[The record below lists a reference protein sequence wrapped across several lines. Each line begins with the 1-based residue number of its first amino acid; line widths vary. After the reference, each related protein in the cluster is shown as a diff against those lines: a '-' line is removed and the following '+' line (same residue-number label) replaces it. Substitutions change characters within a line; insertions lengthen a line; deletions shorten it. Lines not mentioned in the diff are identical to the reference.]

1 MVDAMNEGPIS
12 RTSTQEKNADSE
24 ALRALAASTPM
35 LPFESVEVKIAP
47 AQRLGSITAGVA
59 DKDGNIYVYHRPKKD
74 TLQDPIVVI
83 DSKGSVLSSF
93 GKGLDPMPHGIEIDP
108 AGNLWTV
115 DAHTSIVRKLTPQG
129 EKLLEVS
136 VGDIPFPDKLF
147 CGAIGVAFRKDGHF
161 YVGDGYCNA
170 RVVEYTA
177 DGRKVREWGRKGS
190 GPGEFNLVHDI
201 SAADDGTIY
210 ITDRENGRA
219 QWFDPDGRYL
229 GEKHFGGQLFSVA
242 VAPDGMIYAGTHDRG
257 TVGNRGS
264 SNIYK
269 FDPATGNIIGRL
281 EVFAHQ
287 LTVGRDGS
295 LYPGTA
301 HVKIG
306 DDSNTTS
313 IVVFRPLK

>member
-1 MVDAMNEGPIS
+1 MVGGMNEGS
-12 RTSTQEKNADSE
+12 MRNAESE
-24 ALRALAASTPM
+24 ALRALAARTPV
-35 LPFESVEVKIAP
+35 LPLEPVEVKIAP
-47 AQRLGSITAGVA
+47 ALRLGAISAGVA
-59 DKDGNIYVYHRPKKD
+59 DEHGNIYVYHRPKKD

-83 DSKGSVLSSF
+83 DPKGSVLRSF
-93 GKGLDPMPHGIEIDP
+93 GKGLDPMPHGIEFDP

-129 EKLLEVS
+129 DLLLEVS

-147 CGAIGVAFRKDGHF
+147 CGAIGTAFRKDGHF

-170 RVVEYTA
+170 RVVEYAA
-177 DGRKVREWGRKGS
+177 DGRKVREWGRKGT

-201 SAADDGTIY
+201 SAAADGTIY
-210 ITDRENGRA
+210 VADRENGRV
-219 QWFDPDGRYL
+219 QRFDPDGRYL

-242 VAPDGMIYAGTHDRG
+242 AAPDGMVYVGTHDRG
-257 TVGNRGS
+257 PVGDRGCS
-264 SNIYK
+264 HIYK
-269 FDPATGNIIGRL
+269 FDPAGGDVVGRV

-287 LTVGRDGS
+287 LTVGPDGA

-306 DDSNTTS
+306 DDADATS
-313 IVVFRPLK
+313 ILVFRPRT

>member
-1 MVDAMNEGPIS
+1 MSD
-12 RTSTQEKNADSE
+12 TLTQERNAESE
-24 ALRALAASTPM
+24 ALRALAARTPV
-35 LPFESVEVKIAP
+35 LPFDAVAVKIAP
-47 AQRLGSITAGVA
+47 AQRLGAISACVA
-59 DKDGNIYVYHRPKKD
+59 DGQGNIYVYHRPKKD
-74 TLQDPIVVI
+74 TLQDPIVAV
-83 DSKGSVLSSF
+83 DAKGNVLRSF

-115 DAHTSIVRKLTPQG
+115 DAHTSTVRKLTPEG
-129 EKLLEVS
+129 ETLLEVS
-136 VGDIPFPDKLF
+136 VGDIPFPEKLF
-147 CGAIGVAFRKDGHF
+147 CGAIGVAFRDDGHF

-170 RVVEYTA
+170 RVVEYAA
-177 DGRKVREWGRKGS
+177 DGRKVSEWGRKGG

-210 ITDRENGRA
+210 IADRENGRA

-242 VAPDGMIYAGTHDRG
+242 VAADGMVYAGTHDRG
-257 TVGNRGS
+257 TVGARGT

-269 FDPATGNIIGRL
+269 FDPATGNVVGRL

-287 LTVGRDGS
+287 LTVGPDGS

-301 HVKIG
+301 HLKIG
-306 DDSNTTS
+306 DDPNTTS
-313 IVVFRPLK
+313 IVVFRPLG

>member
-1 MVDAMNEGPIS
+1 MNDIAVSRSADA
-12 RTSTQEKNADSE
+12 E
-24 ALRALAASTPM
+24 ALRALAARTPL
-35 LPFESVEVKIAP
+35 LPFEAVEVKIRP
-47 AQRLGSITAGVA
+47 AQRLGVISAGVA
-59 DKDGNIYVYHRPKKD
+59 DGHGNIYVYHRPRKE

-83 DSKGSVLSSF
+83 DSKGSVLRTF
-93 GKGLDPMPHGIEIDP
+93 GKGRDPMPHGIEIDP

-115 DAHTSIVRKLTPQG
+115 DAHTSMVRKLTPQG
-129 EKLLEVS
+129 DILLELS

-170 RVVEYTA
+170 RFIEYTA
-177 DGRKVREWGRKGS
+177 DGKKVREWGRKGT

-201 SAADDGTIY
+201 SSAADGTLY
-210 ITDRENGRA
+210 VADRENGRV

-242 VAPDGMIYAGTHDRG
+242 VAPDGMIYVGVHDRG
-257 TVGNRGS
+257 TVGDPGA

-269 FDPATGNIIGRL
+269 FDAATGDIVGRV
-281 EVFAHQ
+281 EIFAHQ
-287 LTVGRDGS
+287 LTVGPDGA

-301 HVKIG
+301 HIKIS
-306 DDSNTTS
+306 DDPGATS
-313 IVVFRPLK
+313 IVVYRPA

>member
-1 MVDAMNEGPIS
+1 MVDNMNEGPMS
-12 RTSTQEKNADSE
+12 RTSTQERNADSE
-24 ALRALAASTPM
+24 ALRALAASTPA

-47 AQRLGSITAGVA
+47 AQRLGSITASVA
-59 DKDGNIYVYHRPKKD
+59 DKHGNIYVYHRPKKD

-83 DSKGSVLSSF
+83 DAKGSVLRSF

-115 DAHTSIVRKLTPQG
+115 DAHTSMVRKLTPQG

-147 CGAIGVAFRKDGHF
+147 CGATGTAFRKDGHF
-161 YVGDGYCNA
+161 YVADGYCNA
-170 RVVEYTA
+170 RVIEYTA

-201 SAADDGTIY
+201 SAAADGTIY
-210 ITDRENGRA
+210 IADRENGRA

-229 GEKHFGGQLFSVA
+229 GEKHFGGQLYSVA
-242 VAPDGMIYAGTHDRG
+242 VGPDGMVYAGAQTRATAGDRG
-257 TVGNRGS
+257 F

-269 FDPATGNIIGRL
+269 FDPATGDIIGRV
-281 EVFAHQ
+281 EVVAHQ
-287 LTVGRDGS
+287 LTVGPDGS

-301 HVKIG
+301 QAKIS
-306 DDSNTTS
+306 DDPNATS
-313 IVVFRPLK
+313 IAVFQPPK